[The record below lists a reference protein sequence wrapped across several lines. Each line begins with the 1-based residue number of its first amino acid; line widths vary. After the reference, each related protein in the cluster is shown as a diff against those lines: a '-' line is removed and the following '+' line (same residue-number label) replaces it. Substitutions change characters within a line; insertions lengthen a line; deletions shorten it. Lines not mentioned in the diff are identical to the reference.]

1 MKLSFIFRESYRLI
15 LKSKFLFAITVLLFT
30 TGLIVS
36 SLILAAYK
44 VSFNVESETRETFKF
59 NIFLSDSI
67 TVQQIDSIKSEIKSF
82 DRSAKFE
89 LISKEEALRK
99 FKTET
104 GEEISSVLEY
114 NPLPS
119 TLVTT
124 LNNASASGRSFEVLK
139 NSISGFPGVEDYEFE
154 RDLLVSTLGYIHR
167 FRETALWATG
177 TVLFFVLMLIFG
189 SLHTL
194 VKINHKM
201 FETVF
206 VFSGNIKTLYLIFI
220 TYWFHIFIISL
231 ISILIVLTI
240 AQRFVLDRIKIS
252 LLPLLNS
259 QEAMRA
265 LGILTLILILVP
277 AIYGVLEIRK
287 KLTAK
292 IAS

>member
-1 MKLSFIFRESYRLI
+1 M
-15 LKSKFLFAITVLLFT
+15 
-30 TGLIVS
+30 S